1 MPVDKKRTPKRRREK
16 QKSDIPI
23 FNNNAPIMASML
35 PGRVTEERMMQI
47 RAKSKLREKLAQVV
61 EKAEE
66 RLQIVYEQIDLLRQ
80 RRFEIDR
87 QIITY
92 DKRLRLRGEVQDN
105 MAARKVE
112 AEELREQL
120 AVAIHELEDYDDMI
134 QSRVPKHFYLT
145 TSEEGYRY

>member
-1 MPVDKKRTPKRRREK
+1 
-16 QKSDIPI
+16 
-23 FNNNAPIMASML
+23 MASIL

-47 RAKSKLREKLAQVV
+47 RAKSKLREKLVQVV

-66 RLQIVYEQIDLLRQ
+66 QLQIVYEQIDLLRQ

-92 DKRLRLRGEVQDN
+92 DKRLRLRGEVQDGIT
-105 MAARKVE
+105 AREVE

-120 AVAIHELEDYDDMI
+120 AIAIHELEDYDDMI
-134 QSRVPKHFYLT
+134 QSRAPKHSHST
-145 TSEEGYRY
+145 TSEEEYRY

>member
-1 MPVDKKRTPKRRREK
+1 
-16 QKSDIPI
+16 
-23 FNNNAPIMASML
+23 
-35 PGRVTEERMMQI
+35 MQI
-47 RAKSKLREKLAQVV
+47 RAKSKLREKLVQVV

-66 RLQIVYEQIDLLRQ
+66 QLQNVYEQIDLLRQ

-92 DKRLRLRGEVQDN
+92 DKRLRLRDEVQDSI
-105 MAARKVE
+105 AARQVE

-134 QSRVPKHFYLT
+134 QSRVPKYSHSA
-145 TSEEGYRY
+145 TSEEEYRY

>member
-1 MPVDKKRTPKRRREK
+1 
-16 QKSDIPI
+16 
-23 FNNNAPIMASML
+23 
-35 PGRVTEERMMQI
+35 MQI
-47 RAKSKLREKLAQVV
+47 RAKSKLREKLVQVV

-80 RRFEIDR
+80 TRLEIDR

-92 DKRLRLRGEVQDN
+92 DKRLRLRAEVQDN

-134 QSRVPKHFYLT
+134 QSRVPKHLYST

>member
-1 MPVDKKRTPKRRREK
+1 
-16 QKSDIPI
+16 
-23 FNNNAPIMASML
+23 
-35 PGRVTEERMMQI
+35 MMQI
-47 RAKSKLREKLAQVV
+47 RAKSKLRENLLRVV

-66 RLQIVYEQIDLLRQ
+66 RLQIVHEQIDLLKQ

-92 DKRLRLRGEVQDN
+92 DTRLRLRGEVQEN
-105 MAARKVE
+105 MAAREVE

-134 QSRVPKHFYLT
+134 QSRVPKQLYST
-145 TSEEGYRY
+145 ASEEGYRY

>member
-1 MPVDKKRTPKRRREK
+1 
-16 QKSDIPI
+16 
-23 FNNNAPIMASML
+23 MASIL

-47 RAKSKLREKLAQVV
+47 RAKSKRREKLVQVV

-66 RLQIVYEQIDLLRQ
+66 QLQIVYEQMDLLRQ

-105 MAARKVE
+105 MAAREVE

-134 QSRVPKHFYLT
+134 QSRVPTHSYST
-145 TSEEGYRY
+145 TSEEEYRY